1 MVPVNPEHREEES
14 TMLDG
19 AAPVVEDTASNEATH
34 EAAVVSV
41 SESPTELAED
51 EIETV
56 PIDATATAAAEA
68 VDAPQAEQDEGPSI
82 AEAENTATDEA
93 THEAVVVSVSESPTE
108 LAEDEIETVPI
119 DATATAAAEAVDA
132 PQAEQDE
139 GPSIAEA
146 ENTATDEATHE
157 AVVVSVSE
165 SPTELAEDEIE
176 TVPIDATATAT
187 ATAAAAAEAVDAPQA
202 EQDEGPSIAEAENT
216 ATDEATHEAV
226 VVSVSESPTELAE
239 DEIETVPID
248 VAATAADASQV
259 EQDAE
264 APPAVEAE
272 NAASPAPA
280 VATPP
285 EVEAAPAS
293 APEVKQ
299 EEPFKRG
306 QLVKG
311 VVTATSPMEVTCA
324 LGDDH
329 VGIIPS
335 RELERMNRQLLE
347 EMLEVGKRLTVFVI
361 NPRDHQGRI
370 LLSVNRA
377 LEEQDWQLAQE
388 HYRARRAYP
397 GFVAGYNKGGLIVR
411 FGRLRGFVPMSQIA
425 DARRWQLG
433 DQTNEEQWRKLVN
446 QPITVKVIE
455 VNRKRSR
462 LVLSESAAAREQRDK
477 RKVELLSELKVG
489 DVRSGPIV
497 SLADF
502 GVFVDLGGAEGLVH
516 NSELSWR
523 HIKHPRDAFKVGQGV
538 RAEVISIDR
547 EKQRIGLSIKRQ
559 ELDPWDEVAMRY
571 TTGQL
576 VQATIT
582 KLTKFG
588 AFAQLVDSPQSEGL
602 VHISELAD
610 GRVEHPREVVQP
622 GEKLTLRITRIDI
635 RNRRLGLSL
644 KRVNSAEFLDM
655 DWQAAPEAVVD
666 DSPAA
671 APPVSGEEAATPGE
685 EAATPGEE
693 AATPGEEAATPGE
706 EAATPGEEAATPEEE
721 ALAPEVQAADN
732 SSANV
737 SEEEDGR

>member
-19 AAPVVEDTASNEATH
+19 AAPVDEDTASNEATH

-56 PIDATATAAAEA
+56 PIDATATAASEA
-68 VDAPQAEQDEGPSI
+68 VDAPQAEQDEGPSTV
-82 AEAENTATDEA
+82 EAENSASDEATHEAVFVSVSESPTELAEDEIETVPIDATATAASEAVDAPQAEQDEGPSTVEAENAASDEA
-93 THEAVVVSVSESPTE
+93 THEAVVVSVSDSPAE

-132 PQAEQDE
+132 PQAEQDAE
-139 GPSIAEA
+139 APPAVEA
-146 ENTATDEATHE
+146 ENAASDEATHE
-157 AVVVSVSE
+157 AVVVSVSD
-165 SPTELAEDEIE
+165 SPA
-176 TVPIDATATAT
+176 
-187 ATAAAAAEAVDAPQA
+187 
-202 EQDEGPSIAEAENT
+202 
-216 ATDEATHEAV
+216 
-226 VVSVSESPTELAE
+226 ELAE

-248 VAATAADASQV
+248 VAATATAADASQV

-433 DQTNEEQWRKLVN
+433 DQTNEEQWRELVN

-671 APPVSGEEAATPGE
+671 APPVLGEEAATPGE
-685 EAATPGEE
+685 EAH
-693 AATPGEEAATPGE
+693 
-706 EAATPGEEAATPEEE
+706 
-721 ALAPEVQAADN
+721 APEVQAADN

>member
-41 SESPTELAED
+41 AESPTELAED

-68 VDAPQAEQDEGPSI
+68 VDAPQVEQDEGPSTV
-82 AEAENTATDEA
+82 EAENTASDEA
-93 THEAVVVSVSESPTE
+93 THEAVVVSVSDSPAE

-119 DATATAAAEAVDA
+119 DATATAAA
-132 PQAEQDE
+132 
-139 GPSIAEA
+139 
-146 ENTATDEATHE
+146 TATT
-157 AVVVSVSE
+157 
-165 SPTELAEDEIE
+165 
-176 TVPIDATATAT
+176 
-187 ATAAAAAEAVDAPQA
+187 AEAVDAPQA
-202 EQDEGPSIAEAENT
+202 EQDEGPSTVEAENT
-216 ATDEATHEAV
+216 ASDEATHEAV
-226 VVSVSESPTELAE
+226 VVSVSDSPAELAE

-248 VAATAADASQV
+248 VAATATAADASQV

-433 DQTNEEQWRKLVN
+433 DQTNEEQWRELVN

-671 APPVSGEEAATPGE
+671 APPVSEEEAATPGE
-685 EAATPGEE
+685 EA
-693 AATPGEEAATPGE
+693 
-706 EAATPGEEAATPEEE
+706 
-721 ALAPEVQAADN
+721 LAPELQAADN

>member
-19 AAPVVEDTASNEATH
+19 AAPVVEDTAS
-34 EAAVVSV
+34 
-41 SESPTELAED
+41 
-51 EIETV
+51 
-56 PIDATATAAAEA
+56 
-68 VDAPQAEQDEGPSI
+68 
-82 AEAENTATDEA
+82 DEA

-132 PQAEQDE
+132 PQVEQDE
-139 GPSIAEA
+139 GPSTVEA
-146 ENTATDEATHE
+146 GNTASDEATHG
-157 AVVVSVSE
+157 AVVV
-165 SPTELAEDEIE
+165 P
-176 TVPIDATATAT
+176 
-187 ATAAAAAEAVDAPQA
+187 
-202 EQDEGPSIAEAENT
+202 
-216 ATDEATHEAV
+216 
-226 VVSVSESPTELAE
+226 VSESPTELAE

-248 VAATAADASQV
+248 VAATATAADASQV
-259 EQDAE
+259 EQDAEAPPAVEAENSASDEATHEAVVVSVSDSPAELAEDEIETVPIDATATAASEAVDAPQAEQDAE

-433 DQTNEEQWRKLVN
+433 DQTNEEQWRELVN

-655 DWQAAPEAVVD
+655 DWQAAPEAVVG

-671 APPVSGEEAATPGE
+671 APPVSEEKAATPGE
-685 EAATPGEE
+685 EAH
-693 AATPGEEAATPGE
+693 
-706 EAATPGEEAATPEEE
+706 
-721 ALAPEVQAADN
+721 APEVQAADN

-737 SEEEDGR
+737 SEEENGR

>member
-19 AAPVVEDTASNEATH
+19 AAPVVEDTAADEATH
-34 EAAVVSV
+34 EAVVVSV
-41 SESPTELAED
+41 SESPAELAED

-68 VDAPQAEQDEGPSI
+68 VDAPQAEQDEGPSTV
-82 AEAENTATDEA
+82 EAENTASDEA
-93 THEAVVVSVSESPTE
+93 PHEAVVVSVSDSPAD

-119 DATATAAAEAVDA
+119 DATAADASQVEQDAEAPPAV
-132 PQAEQDE
+132 
-139 GPSIAEA
+139 EA
-146 ENTATDEATHE
+146 ENAASDEAPHE
-157 AVVVSVSE
+157 AVVVSVSD
-165 SPTELAEDEIE
+165 SPA
-176 TVPIDATATAT
+176 
-187 ATAAAAAEAVDAPQA
+187 
-202 EQDEGPSIAEAENT
+202 
-216 ATDEATHEAV
+216 
-226 VVSVSESPTELAE
+226 ELAE

-671 APPVSGEEAATPGE
+671 ASPVS
-685 EAATPGEE
+685 
-693 AATPGEEAATPGE
+693 
-706 EAATPGEEAATPEEE
+706 GEEAATPEEE

>member
-1 MVPVNPEHREEES
+1 MRLKQSPS
-14 TMLDG
+14 T
-19 AAPVVEDTASNEATH
+19 V
-34 EAAVVSV
+34 
-41 SESPTELAED
+41 
-51 EIETV
+51 
-56 PIDATATAAAEA
+56 
-68 VDAPQAEQDEGPSI
+68 
-82 AEAENTATDEA
+82 EAENTASDEA

-132 PQAEQDE
+132 PQAEQDK
-139 GPSIAEA
+139 GPSTVEA
-146 ENTATDEATHE
+146 ENTTSDEATHE

-176 TVPIDATATAT
+176 TVPIDATATA
-187 ATAAAAAEAVDAPQA
+187 AAEAVDAPQA
-202 EQDEGPSIAEAENT
+202 EQDKGPSTVEAENT
-216 ATDEATHEAV
+216 TSDEATHEAV
-226 VVSVSESPTELAE
+226 VVSVSDSPAELAE

-248 VAATAADASQV
+248 ATATATATAADASQV

-272 NAASPAPA
+272 NTASPAPA

-433 DQTNEEQWRKLVN
+433 DQTNEEQWRELVN

-671 APPVSGEEAATPGE
+671 APPVSEEEAATPG
-685 EAATPGEE
+685 
-693 AATPGEEAATPGE
+693 
-706 EAATPGEEAATPEEE
+706 EE

>member
-41 SESPTELAED
+41 AESPTELAED

-68 VDAPQAEQDEGPSI
+68 VDAPQAEQDEGPSTV
-82 AEAENTATDEA
+82 EAENTTSDEA

-139 GPSIAEA
+139 GPSTVEA
-146 ENTATDEATHE
+146 ENTT
-157 AVVVSVSE
+157 S
-165 SPTELAEDEIE
+165 
-176 TVPIDATATAT
+176 
-187 ATAAAAAEAVDAPQA
+187 
-202 EQDEGPSIAEAENT
+202 
-216 ATDEATHEAV
+216 DEATHEAV

-248 VAATAADASQV
+248 VAATATATAADASQV

-272 NAASPAPA
+272 NTASPAPA

-433 DQTNEEQWRKLVN
+433 DQTNEEQWRELVN

-671 APPVSGEEAATPGE
+671 APPVSEEKAATPGE
-685 EAATPGEE
+685 EA
-693 AATPGEEAATPGE
+693 
-706 EAATPGEEAATPEEE
+706 
-721 ALAPEVQAADN
+721 LAPELQAADN
-732 SSANV
+732 PSANV

>member
-68 VDAPQAEQDEGPSI
+68 VDAPQAEQDEGPSTV
-82 AEAENTATDEA
+82 EAENTTSDEA
-93 THEAVVVSVSESPTE
+93 THEAVVVSVSDSP
-108 LAEDEIETVPI
+108 A
-119 DATATAAAEAVDA
+119 
-132 PQAEQDE
+132 
-139 GPSIAEA
+139 
-146 ENTATDEATHE
+146 
-157 AVVVSVSE
+157 
-165 SPTELAEDEIE
+165 
-176 TVPIDATATAT
+176 
-187 ATAAAAAEAVDAPQA
+187 
-202 EQDEGPSIAEAENT
+202 
-216 ATDEATHEAV
+216 
-226 VVSVSESPTELAE
+226 ELAE

-248 VAATAADASQV
+248 VAATATATAADASQV

-272 NAASPAPA
+272 NTASPAPA

-433 DQTNEEQWRKLVN
+433 DQTNEEQWRELVN

-671 APPVSGEEAATPGE
+671 APPVSEEEAATPG
-685 EAATPGEE
+685 
-693 AATPGEEAATPGE
+693 
-706 EAATPGEEAATPEEE
+706 EE

>member
-19 AAPVVEDTASNEATH
+19 AAPVVEDTAS
-34 EAAVVSV
+34 
-41 SESPTELAED
+41 
-51 EIETV
+51 
-56 PIDATATAAAEA
+56 
-68 VDAPQAEQDEGPSI
+68 
-82 AEAENTATDEA
+82 DEA

-132 PQAEQDE
+132 PQVEQDE
-139 GPSIAEA
+139 GPSTVEA
-146 ENTATDEATHE
+146 GNTASDEATHG
-157 AVVVSVSE
+157 AVVVPVSE

-176 TVPIDATATAT
+176 TVPIDATATAAAT
-187 ATAAAAAEAVDAPQA
+187 ATTAETVDAPQA

-226 VVSVSESPTELAE
+226 VVSVSDSPAELAE

-248 VAATAADASQV
+248 VAATATAADASQV

-272 NAASPAPA
+272 SAAIPAPA

-433 DQTNEEQWRKLVN
+433 DQTNEEQWRELVN

-671 APPVSGEEAATPGE
+671 APPVSEEKAATPEEKAATPGE
-685 EAATPGEE
+685 EAH
-693 AATPGEEAATPGE
+693 
-706 EAATPGEEAATPEEE
+706 
-721 ALAPEVQAADN
+721 APEVQAADN

>member
-68 VDAPQAEQDEGPSI
+68 VDAPQAEQDEGPSTV
-82 AEAENTATDEA
+82 EAENTASDEA

-132 PQAEQDE
+132 PQAEQDK
-139 GPSIAEA
+139 GPSTVEA
-146 ENTATDEATHE
+146 ENTTSDEATHE
-157 AVVVSVSE
+157 AVVVSVSD
-165 SPTELAEDEIE
+165 SPA
-176 TVPIDATATAT
+176 
-187 ATAAAAAEAVDAPQA
+187 
-202 EQDEGPSIAEAENT
+202 
-216 ATDEATHEAV
+216 
-226 VVSVSESPTELAE
+226 ELAE

-248 VAATAADASQV
+248 VAATATATAADASQV

-272 NAASPAPA
+272 NTASPAPA

-433 DQTNEEQWRKLVN
+433 DQTNEEQWRELVN

-671 APPVSGEEAATPGE
+671 APPVSEEEAATPG
-685 EAATPGEE
+685 
-693 AATPGEEAATPGE
+693 
-706 EAATPGEEAATPEEE
+706 EE

>member
-68 VDAPQAEQDEGPSI
+68 VDAPQAEQDEGPSTV
-82 AEAENTATDEA
+82 EAENTA
-93 THEAVVVSVSESPTE
+93 S
-108 LAEDEIETVPI
+108 
-119 DATATAAAEAVDA
+119 
-132 PQAEQDE
+132 
-139 GPSIAEA
+139 
-146 ENTATDEATHE
+146 DEATHE

-187 ATAAAAAEAVDAPQA
+187 ATAAAEAVDAPQA
-202 EQDEGPSIAEAENT
+202 EQDEGPSTVEAENT
-216 ATDEATHEAV
+216 TSDEATHEAV

-248 VAATAADASQV
+248 ATATATAAAEAVDAPQAEQDEGPSTVEAENTTSDEATHEAVVVSVSDSPAELAEDEIETVPIDVAATATATAADASQV

-272 NAASPAPA
+272 NTASPAPA

-433 DQTNEEQWRKLVN
+433 DQTNEEQWRELVN

-671 APPVSGEEAATPGE
+671 APPVSEEEAATPG
-685 EAATPGEE
+685 
-693 AATPGEEAATPGE
+693 
-706 EAATPGEEAATPEEE
+706 EE

>member
-34 EAAVVSV
+34 EAAAVSV

-56 PIDATATAAAEA
+56 PIDATAAA
-68 VDAPQAEQDEGPSI
+68 VDVPQAEQDEEPSTV
-82 AEAENTATDEA
+82 EAENTASDEA
-93 THEAVVVSVSESPTE
+93 THEA
-108 LAEDEIETVPI
+108 
-119 DATATAAAEAVDA
+119 
-132 PQAEQDE
+132 
-139 GPSIAEA
+139 
-146 ENTATDEATHE
+146 
-157 AVVVSVSE
+157 AVVTVSD
-165 SPTELAEDEIE
+165 SPA
-176 TVPIDATATAT
+176 
-187 ATAAAAAEAVDAPQA
+187 
-202 EQDEGPSIAEAENT
+202 
-216 ATDEATHEAV
+216 
-226 VVSVSESPTELAE
+226 ELAE

-248 VAATAADASQV
+248 VAATATAADASQV

-272 NAASPAPA
+272 NTTSDEATHEAVVVSVSDSPAELAEDEIETVPIDVAATATAADASQVEQDAEAPPAVEAENTASPALA

-425 DARRWQLG
+425 DVRRWQLG
-433 DQTNEEQWRKLVN
+433 DQTNEEQWRELVN

-547 EKQRIGLSIKRQ
+547 EKQRVGLSIKRQ

-671 APPVSGEEAATPGE
+671 APPVSEEEAATPG
-685 EAATPGEE
+685 
-693 AATPGEEAATPGE
+693 
-706 EAATPGEEAATPEEE
+706 EE